1 MKRTATIIARSPD
14 GKRCVAVDDAL
25 AEEILEF
32 IESNPKVKKKFRYVT
47 DLILHGHRAS
57 ELYDKEDI
65 EKGCE
70 GVIAMKLLEGGDNAG
85 IYCREVYVKGMYFVV
100 IACEVIAHKSSQKNS
115 HREKEVIRRM
125 ATYDY
130 AKIHEP

>member
-1 MKRTATIIARSPD
+1 MKRTATIISRSRD

-32 IESNPKVKKKFRYVT
+32 IESNPKVKKKFRYIT
-47 DLILHGHRAS
+47 DLILQGLRAS

-70 GVIAMKLLEGGDNAG
+70 GVMAMKLLKGGVNAR

-115 HREKEVIRRM
+115 HREREVIRRV
-125 ATYDY
+125 ATYEY
-130 AKIHEP
+130 TKIHEP

>member
-1 MKRTATIIARSPD
+1 MKRTATIIDRSPD
-14 GKRCVAVDDAL
+14 GKRCVAVDDEL

-32 IESNPKVKKKFRYVT
+32 IKANPRIKKKFKYIT
-47 DLILHGHRAS
+47 QLILQGHRTP

-70 GVIAMKLLEGGDNAG
+70 GVMAMKLLKGAENAR

-115 HREKEVIRRM
+115 HREKEVIRRV
-125 ATYDY
+125 ATYEY
-130 AKIHEP
+130 TKIHEP

>member
-1 MKRTATIIARSPD
+1 MKRTATIITKSLD

-32 IESNPKVKKKFRYVT
+32 IEADPKVKKKFRYIT
-47 DLILHGHRAS
+47 DLILQGHRAS

-70 GVIAMKLLEGGDNAG
+70 V
-85 IYCREVYVKGMYFVV
+85 
-100 IACEVIAHKSSQKNS
+100 
-115 HREKEVIRRM
+115 
-125 ATYDY
+125 
-130 AKIHEP
+130 

>member
-1 MKRTATIIARSPD
+1 MERTATIISRSPD
-14 GKRCVAVDDAL
+14 GKRCLAVDDAL
-25 AEEILEF
+25 AAEILEF
-32 IESNPKVKKKFRYVT
+32 IDANPRIRKKFKYIT
-47 DLILHGHRAS
+47 QLILQGHRTP

-70 GVIAMKLLEGGDNAG
+70 GVMAMNLLKGAENAR

-115 HREKEVIRRM
+115 HREKEVIRRV
-125 ATYDY
+125 ATYEY
-130 AKIHEP
+130 TKIHEP